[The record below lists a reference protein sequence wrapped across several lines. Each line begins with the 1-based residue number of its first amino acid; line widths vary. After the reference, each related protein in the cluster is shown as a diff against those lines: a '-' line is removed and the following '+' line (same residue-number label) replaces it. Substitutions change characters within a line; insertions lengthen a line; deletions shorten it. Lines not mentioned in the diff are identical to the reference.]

1 MQAGA
6 NLSVDPLFETQ
17 GAYKTMPY
25 VCRHRALDRAFAL
38 AAGRGATPVATN
50 GSQPAVADDGV
61 DVMGDLIAKARRNSS
76 HGRRRRSSGGSGV
89 GGGGHKTKKKAR
101 RSSMKALDK
110 ADIHPSYVRALL
122 DAGAPVDEVLYSN
135 GCHSTC

>member
-89 GGGGHKTKKKAR
+89 GGGGHKKKAR

-110 ADIHPSYVRALL
+110 ADIHPSYVLALL
-122 DAGAPVDEVLYSN
+122 DAGAPVDEVLCSKACY
-135 GCHSTC
+135 STC